1 MLNLMIFFFALRKI
15 VPRHKTLEKVIT
27 TIITALIR
35 IYQYAISPLLG
46 NNCRFYPSCS
56 QYMLEA
62 IKIHGLLKGTG
73 LGTRR
78 ILKCHPW
85 HDGGIDL
92 VPPACDCSAHEK
104 PYSDSVK

>member
-1 MLNLMIFFFALRKI
+1 ML
-15 VPRHKTLEKVIT
+15 TY
-27 TIITALIR
+27 LIR
-35 IYQYAISPLLG
+35 AYQYAISPLLG

-56 QYMLEA
+56 HYMLEA
-62 IKIHGLLKGTG
+62 IEIHGLLKGIG

-92 VPPACDCSAHEK
+92 VPPRCGCSPPEES
-104 PYSDSVK
+104 YSDSAK

>member
-1 MLNLMIFFFALRKI
+1 MLKKI
-15 VPRHKTLEKVIT
+15 LT
-27 TIITALIR
+27 TALTAVIR
-35 IYQYAISPLLG
+35 FYQYAISPFLG

-56 QYMLEA
+56 HYMLEA
-62 IKIHGLLKGTG
+62 IETHGVLKGVG

-92 VPPACDCSAHEK
+92 VPPACGCNSHEK
-104 PYSDSVK
+104 S

>member
-1 MLNLMIFFFALRKI
+1 MLKKIMTAAL
-15 VPRHKTLEKVIT
+15 TA
-27 TIITALIR
+27 IIR
-35 IYQYAISPLLG
+35 FYQYTISPFLG

-56 QYMLEA
+56 HYMLEA
-62 IKIHGLLKGTG
+62 IETHGLLKGVG

-92 VPPACDCSAHEK
+92 VPPACGCSSHEK
-104 PYSDSVK
+104 